1 MKLEAV
7 DHCASV
13 IALEKGGKRYGMCCA
28 WAMNADYD
36 RVVCLIGSQSTTGR
50 AIAKGDVVGFSNL
63 LRSQAAIAAK
73 LGDGHSDSMDKFEGI
88 DIDVDGGAI
97 TIPGSRVVMKCQVI
111 DVLSL
116 PGQDGDRLVY
126 MQILDGVKNGGDA
139 LRMSDLRERA
149 RTRDS
154 YNIPM
159 AITVAEGLDEDVG
172 VHQGQRLV
180 GQDRQLDVGRNGRR

>member
-36 RVVCLIGSQSTTGR
+36 RVVCLIGSQSATGR

-97 TIPGSRVVMKCQVI
+97 TIPGSRVVMRCQVI
-111 DVLSL
+111 DVMSL

-139 LRMSDLRERA
+139 LRMSDLRERTS
-149 RTRDS
+149 TRDT

-172 VHQGQRLV
+172 VH
-180 GQDRQLDVGRNGRR
+180 